1 MHEQIGNNNIL
12 YHNTAKA
19 YGSSILSTKILTGH
33 IITTHCFQSLIGIAT
48 LLSVISYYRFRILKD

>member
-19 YGSSILSTKILTGH
+19 YGSILSTKILTGH
-33 IITTHCFQSLIGIAT
+33 IIATHCFQSLIGIAT